1 MTAPGLNLV
10 VLGIFVALP
19 VILTTKLPRATV
31 ERAAVGPGMAF
42 KMLPRVSLSCLNL
55 K

>member
-19 VILTTKLPRATV
+19 VILATKLPRATV
-31 ERAAVGPGMAF
+31 ERTAIGPGMAF
-42 KMLPRVSLSCLNL
+42 KMLPRVSFSCLSL
-55 K
+55 E